1 MHVCVRMYVCVC
13 TYVYMYVCMCVCKC
27 VLVYVYRHYVF
38 VSVLN
43 GWNTY
48 SVFINKSCVYSGCQ
62 FSLLMFLVGT
72 GTGGESIWGGEFED
86 EFHSSLKHDR
96 PYTVS
101 MANAGPNT
109 NGSQFF
115 ITVVPT
121 VSIQYVPQDWCKY
134 QIFQVLYTI
143 HVVNLA
149 VILIWRFDVFG
160 FIHQP

>member
-1 MHVCVRMYVCVC
+1 
-13 TYVYMYVCMCVCKC
+13 
-27 VLVYVYRHYVF
+27 
-38 VSVLN
+38 
-43 GWNTY
+43 
-48 SVFINKSCVYSGCQ
+48 
-62 FSLLMFLVGT
+62 MFLVGT

-121 VSIQYVPQDWCKY
+121 VSIQYVCTLKADANIKY
-134 QIFQVLYTI
+134 FKYCIPYT
-143 HVVNLA
+143 
-149 VILIWRFDVFG
+149 W
-160 FIHQP
+160 